1 MPGFSF
7 LAGRHLLLMKSSR
20 PRDQSRSAPLLR
32 TPGTPAIEEE
42 QFFRRMEE
50 GRRPPPT
57 QPTAAHKRFWAI
69 FIRGGV
75 AACSLAMVVWLL
87 VMRFVYHDQELQD
100 NFTMIFILVASLM
113 LSLFFFAVTHEDMQ
127 TTTPS

>member
-1 MPGFSF
+1 MAGFPF

-20 PRDQSRSAPLLR
+20 PRDQSRSAPLLH

-69 FIRGGV
+69 FIRVRAGYYISFLDDPLLLSTSSIARLFPLNPPRGRV
-75 AACSLAMVVWLL
+75 VRYYVVLTDSL
-87 VMRFVYHDQELQD
+87 
-100 NFTMIFILVASLM
+100 
-113 LSLFFFAVTHEDMQ
+113 
-127 TTTPS
+127 